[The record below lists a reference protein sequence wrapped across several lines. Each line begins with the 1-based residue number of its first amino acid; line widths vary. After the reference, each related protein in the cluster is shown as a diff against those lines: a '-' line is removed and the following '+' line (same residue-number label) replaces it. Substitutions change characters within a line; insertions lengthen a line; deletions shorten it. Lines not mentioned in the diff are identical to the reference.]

1 MGMKYELFFLNNIHD
16 SMEMVNVELDSFL
29 DLSSQGDFDELTMKH
44 IILNLANC
52 LELLVKYRLEQEHWT
67 LIFSDS
73 NKAKYSDYLA
83 GDFVSVDVKSGIL
96 RLKNV
101 CEMEYTFVAS
111 MHIYQ
116 YRNRLMHYTLNST
129 FEQIIKDISDAM
141 KEIAEFVEKE
151 IIKDLPQEAQK
162 DFQDTIVGYRKY
174 AETLKK
180 LKL

>member
-16 SMEMVNVELDSFL
+16 SVEMVNVELDPFL
-29 DLSSQGDFDELTMKH
+29 DLSSQ
-44 IILNLANC
+44 
-52 LELLVKYRLEQEHWT
+52 
-67 LIFSDS
+67 
-73 NKAKYSDYLA
+73 
-83 GDFVSVDVKSGIL
+83 GIL

-101 CEMEYTFVAS
+101 CEMECTFIAN

-129 FEQIIKDISDAM
+129 CEQIIKDVSDAM

-162 DFQDTIVGYRKY
+162 NFQDTIVGYRKY
-174 AETLKK
+174 AETLKE

>member
-1 MGMKYELFFLNNIHD
+1 MKYELFSLNNIHD
-16 SMEMVNVELDSFL
+16 SLEMVNVELDPFL
-29 DLSSQGDFDELTMKH
+29 YLFSQGDFDELTIKH

-67 LIFSDS
+67 LIFSDL
-73 NKAKYSDYLA
+73 NKAKYLDYLA
-83 GDFVSVDVKSGIL
+83 GDFVSVDIKSGIL
-96 RLKNV
+96 RLKNI
-101 CEMEYTFVAS
+101 CEMDYAFVAS

-129 FEQIIKDISDAM
+129 FEQLIKDVADSM

-162 DFQDTIVGYRKY
+162 DFRDTVAGYRKY
-174 AETLKK
+174 AEALKK

>member
-1 MGMKYELFFLNNIHD
+1 MFMKYELFFLNNIHD
-16 SMEMVNVELDSFL
+16 SMEMVNVEIDPFL
-29 DLSSQGDFDELTMKH
+29 DLFSQGDYDELSMKH

-67 LIFSDS
+67 LIFSDL

-96 RLKNV
+96 RLKNI
-101 CEMEYTFVAS
+101 CEMEYAFIAGV
-111 MHIYQ
+111 HIYQ

-129 FEQIIKDISDAM
+129 FEQIIKDVADAM

-151 IIKDLPQEAQK
+151 IIKGLPQEVQK
-162 DFQDTIVGYRKY
+162 DFRDAIADYRKY
-174 AETLKK
+174 AEALKE

>member
-1 MGMKYELFFLNNIHD
+1 M
-16 SMEMVNVELDSFL
+16 
-29 DLSSQGDFDELTMKH
+29 
-44 IILNLANC
+44 
-52 LELLVKYRLEQEHWT
+52 
-67 LIFSDS
+67 
-73 NKAKYSDYLA
+73 A

-101 CEMEYTFVAS
+101 CEMECTFIAS

-129 FEQIIKDISDAM
+129 FEQIIKDVSDAM

-162 DFQDTIVGYRKY
+162 NFQDTIVGYRKY
-174 AETLKK
+174 AETLKE